1 MFSIIYL
8 RNKLKHEWR
17 HSSFFNRYTITS
29 VDLSNY
35 FENAEMYQKMLHIS
49 NRTLKAFL
57 EEIIHMVQVFSV

>member
-1 MFSIIYL
+1 M
-8 RNKLKHEWR
+8 KHEWR